1 MAANVCRVIL
11 KGKGKVKVKGVPSA
25 SSQLAKFLGIPNPP
39 RSADTVK
46 LISSFV
52 KINNPKVSPLINPF
66 TSSYY
71 LFISKNVDQF

>member
-46 LISSFV
+46 LIDPARECSAQRESFYSSHG
-52 KINNPKVSPLINPF
+52 
-66 TSSYY
+66 TC
-71 LFISKNVDQF
+71 